1 MLYEIELGSVV
12 SPMLTQELLYPG
24 KEEERTERRRIKGRK
39 TFTQG

>member
-24 KEEERTERRRIKGRK
+24 KEEERIERRRIKGRK

>member
-1 MLYEIELGSVV
+1 MLYEIELGSIV

-24 KEEERTERRRIKGRK
+24 EEEKRTERRRIKGRK

>member
-24 KEEERTERRRIKGRK
+24 EEEERTERRIKGRK
-39 TFTQG
+39 TYTQG